1 MKVLMTTDTV
11 GGVWNFCMQLC
22 RALDGFGVEVTLATM
37 GAPLSAAQRAEAH
50 ALRNTALRT
59 STFRLEWMRDPWD
72 DVSRAGDW
80 LLGLA
85 GAIEPDVVHLNG
97 YAHAAL
103 PWPAPVLVTGHS
115 CVLSWWRATRR
126 CDAPAE
132 WAAYRAAVARGL
144 HAADMVATPTHDML
158 SALRAHYGALP
169 DAIVIPNGV
178 DDTGTGS
185 VPAGRSTAPAVPHT
199 AQAAVGQ
206 PLVLAAGRA
215 WDEAKNLAT
224 LAAAAPALR
233 WPVCV
238 AGADTDP
245 YGVRRPLPGVRRLG
259 VLSPAQLA
267 RWYARAGILVHPSV
281 YEPFGLVPL
290 EAALQRCA
298 LVLGD
303 IPSLREVWGDAAV
316 FVDPRD
322 AGALKAAVNQLIG
335 RPDRLQTLAA
345 AAHARATTLSARR
358 MADAYHTE
366 YRRITQAYRSPAG
379 AAPCARREGELCAS

>member
-1 MKVLMTTDTV
+1 MTTDTV
-11 GGVWNFCMQLC
+11 GGVWNFCVQLC
-22 RALDGFGVEVTLATM
+22 RALDAFGVEVTLATM
-37 GAPLSAAQRAEAH
+37 GPPLSAAQHAEVH
-50 ALRNTALRT
+50 ALGNTALRT
-59 STFRLEWMRDPWD
+59 STFRLEWMIAAWD
-72 DVSRAGDW
+72 DVARAGDW

-85 GAIEPDVVHLNG
+85 GDVGPDVVHLNG

-103 PWPAPVLVTGHS
+103 PWAAPVLVTGHS
-115 CVLSWWRATRR
+115 CVLSWWRATRG
-126 CDAPAE
+126 CDAPPE

-144 HAADMVATPTHDML
+144 HAADTVATPSQDML
-158 SALRAHYGALP
+158 SALRTHYGPLP
-169 DAIVIPNGV
+169 RAVVIANGSTA
-178 DDTGTGS
+178 TGAPRS
-185 VPAGRSTAPAVPHT
+185 GRSTAAAAPGT
-199 AQAAVGQ
+199 AQATVGQ

-224 LAAAAPALR
+224 LAAAARALR
-233 WPVCV
+233 WPVYV

-245 YGVRRPLPGVRRLG
+245 YGVRRPLPGIRRLG
-259 VLSPAQLA
+259 VLSHAQLE

-322 AGALKAAVNQLIG
+322 ASALATAVNQLIG
-335 RPDRLQTLAA
+335 RPDRLRTLAA
-345 AAHARATTLSARR
+345 AAHTRATALSARR
-358 MADAYHTE
+358 MAEAYHTE
-366 YRRITQAYRSPAG
+366 YRRLTEAYRSPAG
-379 AAPCARREGELCAS
+379 AVPCVRREGELCAS